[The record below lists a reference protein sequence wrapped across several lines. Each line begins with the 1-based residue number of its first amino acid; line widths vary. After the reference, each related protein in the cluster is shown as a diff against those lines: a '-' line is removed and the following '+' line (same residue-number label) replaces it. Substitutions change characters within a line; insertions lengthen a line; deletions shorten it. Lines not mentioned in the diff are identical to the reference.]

1 MQSQRTICPDCGG
14 PKGPRASRCRT
25 CSNHLKN
32 ADARALLPPP
42 NPSGLCMCGC
52 GQKTGL
58 AVKTQSSM
66 GHIQGLPVRYL
77 VGHHKRK
84 HPPIS
89 YQVDPETGCWN
100 WTGTKGKNGYGFSC
114 IDGVEET
121 AHRMMYR
128 RHKGEIAAGLE
139 VDHLCRNRGC
149 VNPDH
154 LEAVTPAVNQR
165 RGANARLT
173 PAQVAEIRELSKTMK
188 QCEIAPLYG
197 ICAQHVSNIVRGR
210 NWREP

>member
-89 YQVDPETGCWN
+89 YQVDPETGCLPV
-100 WTGTKGKNGYGFSC
+100 F
-114 IDGVEET
+114 
-121 AHRMMYR
+121 
-128 RHKGEIAAGLE
+128 L
-139 VDHLCRNRGC
+139 
-149 VNPDH
+149 P
-154 LEAVTPAVNQR
+154 
-165 RGANARLT
+165 
-173 PAQVAEIRELSKTMK
+173 LSKRRISSPVWPASDFFDK
-188 QCEIAPLYG
+188 APLHLFAKPAWVKDAG
-197 ICAQHVSNIVRGR
+197 QATVAVVF
-210 NWREP
+210 